1 MRYWKLII
9 GIITPLIFTI
19 WLIPTAVSAS
29 FVIDHND
36 EVNKL
41 RRQFAAEGMLRAFL
55 TGPMEKSES
64 YKKDIAS
71 VIGFQG
77 PYDIEKFKVSEE
89 YLYIEPFNFPVINKN
104 RKNKADYIYISNELK
119 EKVKNFLC
127 GGEIFMRWVEKTA
140 KTVDE
145 AVDLAL
151 KELGIPREKAEVVII
166 DEGSKGILGIIGARP
181 ARVKVIAKQ
190 TPEEKIEEFLKSVF
204 ANMDVKIDRM
214 DMVREGEF
222 IKVSLFGKNTFKLIG
237 KDGEVLDALQF
248 LTGVVVNRGVPEE
261 ETVRI
266 LLDCQNFRKRK
277 EERLKRLALSLAD
290 KVVRSKKSIKLR
302 PMTPYERRI
311 IHTTLQNHRFVTT
324 YSEGEE
330 PYRKVVITLK

>member
-1 MRYWKLII
+1 MK
-9 GIITPLIFTI
+9 
-19 WLIPTAVSAS
+19 
-29 FVIDHND
+29 
-36 EVNKL
+36 
-41 RRQFAAEGMLRAFL
+41 
-55 TGPMEKSES
+55 
-64 YKKDIAS
+64 
-71 VIGFQG
+71 
-77 PYDIEKFKVSEE
+77 
-89 YLYIEPFNFPVINKN
+89 
-104 RKNKADYIYISNELK
+104 
-119 EKVKNFLC
+119 
-127 GGEIFMRWVEKTA
+127 WVEKTA

-151 KELGIPREKAEVVII
+151 KELGIPREKAEVIII

-181 ARVKVIAKQ
+181 ARVKVIVKQ
-190 TPEEKIEEFLKSVF
+190 TPEEKIEEFLKSVL

-214 DMVREGEF
+214 DMVRDGEF
-222 IKVSLFGKNTFKLIG
+222 IKVNLFGKNTFKLIG

-277 EERLKRLALSLAD
+277 EERLKKLALSLAD
-290 KVVRSKKSIKLR
+290 KVARSKKSIKLR

-311 IHTTLQNHRFVTT
+311 IHTTLQNHKFVTT

>member
-1 MRYWKLII
+1 MK
-9 GIITPLIFTI
+9 
-19 WLIPTAVSAS
+19 
-29 FVIDHND
+29 
-36 EVNKL
+36 
-41 RRQFAAEGMLRAFL
+41 
-55 TGPMEKSES
+55 
-64 YKKDIAS
+64 
-71 VIGFQG
+71 
-77 PYDIEKFKVSEE
+77 
-89 YLYIEPFNFPVINKN
+89 
-104 RKNKADYIYISNELK
+104 
-119 EKVKNFLC
+119 
-127 GGEIFMRWVEKTA
+127 WVEKTA

-151 KELGIPREKAEVVII
+151 KELGITRDKAEIVVI

-181 ARVKVIAKQ
+181 ARVKVIVKQ

-214 DMVREGEF
+214 DMVRDGEF
-222 IKVSLFGKNTFKLIG
+222 IKVNLFGKNTFKLIG

-248 LTGVVVNRGVPEE
+248 LTGVVVNRGVSEE

-277 EERLKRLALSLAD
+277 EERLKKLALSLAD
-290 KVVRSKKSIKLR
+290 KVARSKKSIKLR

-311 IHTTLQNHRFVTT
+311 IHTTLQNHKFVTT